1 MFEKKHGKLWKTL
14 YYLLPVLSI
23 ALFIGFWLFA
33 ADVLQ
38 CGIPS
43 PVQVFE
49 RYLVLLDNPISKVSV
64 LGHIWAS
71 LGRVLKALG
80 YSMLIGIPFGLLIG
94 WNKTFSALC
103 KPLFEMIRPIPPIAW
118 IPLITVW
125 FGVGES
131 SKIIIVFLG
140 AFMPI
145 VVNTYTGVSM
155 VPGLSIDAGRVFGAK
170 GWTLLKDII
179 LPGSFQAIFAGI
191 RSAISVGWMVVLA
204 AEMIS
209 ARSGLGFLIIRGSDS
224 DDIALTM
231 VSMIIIGLIG
241 AALTYGFDY
250 LERRLCPW
258 MDQ

>member
-1 MFEKKHGKLWKTL
+1 MFEKKHGMVWKVW

-23 ALFIGFWLFA
+23 LLFLGIWLFA
-33 ADVLQ
+33 ATTMES
-38 CGIPS
+38 GIPS

-49 RYLVLLDNPISKVSV
+49 RFLLLLERPISKVSI
-64 LGHIWAS
+64 LGHIGAS

-80 YSMLIGIPFGLLIG
+80 YAVLIGVPFGLLIG
-94 WNKTFSALC
+94 WSKTFSALF

-125 FGVGES
+125 FGVDEL

-140 AFMPI
+140 AVMPI
-145 VVNTYTGVSM
+145 VVNTYTGVAMIPSLYTN
-155 VPGLSIDAGRVFGAK
+155 VGKVFGANGGK
-170 GWTLLKDII
+170 LLWDII

-191 RSAISVGWMVVLA
+191 RTAISVGWMVVLA

-231 VSMIIIGLIG
+231 VSMVFIGIIG
-241 AALTYGFDY
+241 AALTVIFDF

-258 MDQ
+258 AER